1 MRVRV
6 EYTEE
11 CTTRNRDGHDWYED
25 YSSEV
30 TAAYRVDDDD
40 ETYSYRSDVFL
51 VADNATEVFVVYMI
65 YDDGDSFGRATGKI
79 DLIHCTSN
87 EESADLLAKYIV
99 ENKNEGS
106 FKFKD
111 DLGRDVSVHN
121 TGSGYFESI
130 GYIGVE
136 RLVIG
141 NSKSKRRYDVN

>member
-1 MRVRV
+1 MRVCV

-11 CTTRNRDGHDWYED
+11 CISSNRDGCDWYAD

-40 ETYSYRSDVFL
+40 ETHSYNSDVFL
-51 VADNATEVFVVYMI
+51 VADDATEVFVVYMI
-65 YDDGDSFGRATGKI
+65 YNDGDSFGRATGKI
-79 DLIHCTSN
+79 DIIHCTSN
-87 EESADLLAKYIV
+87 EESADQLAKYIV
-99 ENKNEGS
+99 DNKDEES

-111 DLGRDVSVHN
+111 DLGRDVSVCN

-136 RLVIG
+136 RFLIG
-141 NSKSKRRYDVN
+141 NKKSKRRYDVN